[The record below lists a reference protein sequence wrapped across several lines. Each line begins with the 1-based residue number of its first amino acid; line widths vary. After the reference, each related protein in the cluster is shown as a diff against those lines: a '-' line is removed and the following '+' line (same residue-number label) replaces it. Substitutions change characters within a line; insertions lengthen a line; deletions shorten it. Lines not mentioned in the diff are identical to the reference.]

1 MTRHNLCDQPL
12 AEYILTTQ
20 SFWGIAVTGF
30 IVRRLL
36 WLIPVLWFVAT
47 ITFVLMHLVPG
58 GPWDREKPL
67 APSVVQALNQR
78 YGLDK
83 PLHLQYL
90 DFVSRALQGDLGVSY
105 VYQDRSVTQIIR
117 QGFPITAQLGVLAFI
132 VSVTIGITLGTIAAL
147 RPNSWIDYLSI
158 GFATLGAAAPNF
170 VIGMLLIILFS
181 VWLHLLP
188 TSGWG
193 TPAKVVLPALAL
205 GIYPAAF
212 LARLTRSSML
222 EVLSQDY
229 IRTAH
234 AKGLAYRLVIIRHAL
249 KNALVPVLTV
259 AGPLTAS
266 LVTGSFVIE
275 NLFSIPGIG
284 RLFVQGVFQ
293 RDYGLIMG
301 ATMFYAFV
309 VAIANLAVD
318 VLYAYVDPRIRY
330 E

>member
-1 MTRHNLCDQPL
+1 VAR
-12 AEYILTTQ
+12 
-20 SFWGIAVTGF
+20 F
-30 IVRRLL
+30 IIRRLL
-36 WLIPVLWFVAT
+36 WLIPVLGFVSLA
-47 ITFVLMHLVPG
+47 TFVLMHQVPG
-58 GPWDREKPL
+58 GPWDREKAL
-67 APSVVQALNQR
+67 APSVIEALNQR

-83 PLHLQYL
+83 PLHEQYI
-90 DFVSRALQGDLGVSY
+90 DFISRAVRGDLGVSY
-105 VYQDRSVTQIIR
+105 VYQDRSISQILR
-117 QGFPITAQLGVLAFI
+117 QGLPVTATLGALALLI
-132 VSVTIGITLGTIAAL
+132 SLTIGITLGTFAAL

-170 VIGMLLIILFS
+170 VIGILLIIVFS
-181 VWLHLLP
+181 VWLHWLP

-193 TPAKVVLPALAL
+193 RPAQAVLPALAL
-205 GIYPAAF
+205 GAYPAAF

-222 EVLSQDY
+222 EVLNQDY
-229 IRTAH
+229 VRTAR
-234 AKGLAYRLVIIRHAL
+234 AKGLAYRIVVIRHAL
-249 KNALVPVLTV
+249 KNALIPILTV
-259 AGPLTAS
+259 AGPLTAFF
-266 LVTGSFVIE
+266 VTGSFVIE

-301 ATMFYAFV
+301 ATLFYAFV